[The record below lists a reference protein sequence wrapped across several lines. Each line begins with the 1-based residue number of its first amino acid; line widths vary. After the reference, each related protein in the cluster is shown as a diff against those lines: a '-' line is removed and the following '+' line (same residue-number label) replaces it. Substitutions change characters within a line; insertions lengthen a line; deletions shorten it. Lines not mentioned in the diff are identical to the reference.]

1 MDSKEKRTLKYI
13 GKISEFNAVVG
24 KLITNQELNDSEKSY
39 LLGVS
44 ILLIKHYQIDRR
56 FTSYIDFAY
65 YLILKYSLNTGDYK
79 PLYDISVN
87 LGFYPIANDI
97 IKYELLPIEHF
108 DDSIIYNSISKFKNE
123 SNYIETLEQ
132 NHRTSD
138 FLHDESFEKCYLAP
152 TSFGKSNLIIS
163 SIKNL
168 EKANHKIVIVLPTKS
183 LLMQT
188 YQLVRSANLGRKIIM
203 HDEMYDDEEEFIAV
217 FTQERALRL
226 MNRKNIAYDVLFI
239 DEAHNIL
246 NDDSRSILL
255 SRLISKNR
263 KINNNQ
269 RVIYLSPL
277 IENIHNV
284 RVSEDQH
291 ISTHT
296 IEYNLKEP
304 DLFELKLNGLVR
316 LYNRFLD
323 EFYSLGK
330 NNNPFQYTI
339 AQSNN
344 KNFIY
349 NYRPVRIEEFAK
361 EFCNYLPEIE
371 ITDAIAELKKILRKE
386 VHKDFYV
393 VDCLNFG
400 VVYIHG
406 KLPDLIKEYLEEKYR
421 TLSELKY
428 IIANSVILE
437 GMNLPIDCLFV
448 YNTTGLKGKELIN
461 LIGRVNRLN
470 QIFNTEENLQKLIP
484 PIHFINTEYYNRKS
498 SNMENKIKEL
508 RSRSFK
514 DEVENPI
521 LTEFDFEKQAKKT
534 DPKYLLKVKIIQ
546 ENEDFISA
554 NHASE
559 QDKLKSYIIESG
571 ISNHYSDI
579 NELIQSIE
587 LKIRRLKLNE
597 ILGEDVNFN
606 EFTMLEKL
614 HYMFVKDINSLIDF
628 EIGRLNNKEARD
640 YYENFILIGRKK
652 SLQENIISQ
661 FEFFQKKS
669 QSTNPKMYFGS
680 SYGEIDFDDL
690 GYNKTYIDLRVK
702 DDSQLINLAVVK
714 LKMEEDFVSFK
725 LNKFIVMLFDY
736 KLIDLDEYNLYIY
749 GTTDE
754 QKIALTKYGLNISLI
769 SRLSEDGQL
778 SNMSFDSYNNLTAN
792 ENFYKFLDSVD
803 DFYKFEIKRFLN

>member
-1 MDSKEKRTLKYI
+1 MDSKEKRTLKHI
-13 GKISEFNAVVG
+13 GKISEFNKVVG
-24 KLITNQELNDSEKSY
+24 KLITNQELNVFEKSY

-65 YLILKYSLNTGDYK
+65 YLILKYSLKTRDFK

-108 DDSIIYNSISKFKNE
+108 DDSIIYNSISKFRNE
-123 SNYIETLEQ
+123 NNYIETLEQ
-132 NHRTSD
+132 NHRSSD
-138 FLHDESFEKCYLAP
+138 FLKDESFEKCYLAP

-168 EKANHKIVIVLPTKS
+168 EKVNHKIVIVLPTKS

-203 HDEMYDDEEEFIAV
+203 HDEMYDDEAEFIAV

-263 KINNNQ
+263 KINHNQ

-291 ISTHT
+291 ISTHI

-304 DLFELKLNGLVR
+304 DLFELRLNGLVR

-323 EFYSLGK
+323 EFYSLGT

-339 AQSNN
+339 AHSNN

-361 EFCNYLPEIE
+361 EFCTYLPEIE
-371 ITDAIAELKKILRKE
+371 ITDAISKLKKILRKE

-421 TLSELKY
+421 TLPELKY

-448 YNTTGLKGKELIN
+448 FNTTGLKGKELIN

-484 PIHFINTEYYNRKS
+484 PIHFINTEHYNRKS

-521 LTEFDFEKQAKKT
+521 LTEFDVEKQVKKT
-534 DPKYLLKVKIIQ
+534 DPNYLLKVRIIQ

-554 NHASE
+554 NHAND

-571 ISNHYSDI
+571 ISYHYSDI
-579 NELIQSIE
+579 NELINSIE
-587 LKIRRLKLNE
+587 LKTIRLKLNL

-606 EFTMLEKL
+606 EFTMLEKI
-614 HYMFVKDINSLIDF
+614 HYIFVEDINSLIDF

-652 SLQENIISQ
+652 SLKENIISQ
-661 FEFFQKKS
+661 FEFFKKKS
-669 QSTNPKMYFGS
+669 KSTNPKMYFGS
-680 SYGEIDFDDL
+680 SYGEVDFDHF

-725 LNKFIVMLFDY
+725 LNKFIVMLYDY
-736 KLIDLDEYNLYIY
+736 KLIDLEDYNLYIY

-769 SRLSEDGQL
+769 SRLSVDGQL
-778 SNMSFDSYNNLTAN
+778 SNISFDSYNNLTAN

-803 DFYKFEIKRFLN
+803 DFYKFEIKRFLK

>member
-13 GKISEFNAVVG
+13 GKISEFNEVVG
-24 KLITNQELNDSEKSY
+24 KLITNQELNDLEKGY

-79 PLYDISVN
+79 PLFDISVN

-97 IKYELLPIEHF
+97 IKYELLQIEHF
-108 DDSIIYNSISKFKNE
+108 DDSIIYNSISRFRND

-132 NHRTSD
+132 NHRSND
-138 FLHDESFEKCYLAP
+138 FLDDKSLEKCYLAP

-168 EKANHKIVIVLPTKS
+168 EKVNHKIVIVLPTKS

-188 YQLVRSANLGRKIIM
+188 YQLVRNANLSRKIIM

-226 MNRKNIAYDVLFI
+226 MNRKNIAYDILFI

-246 NDDSRSILL
+246 NDDPRSILL

-284 RVSEDQH
+284 RVSEDQQ

-304 DLFELKLNGLVR
+304 DLFELRLNGVLR

-323 EFYSLGK
+323 EFYLLGA
-330 NNNPFQYTI
+330 NNNPFKYTI
-339 AQSNN
+339 AESKN

-361 EFCNYLPEIE
+361 QFCNYLPEIE
-371 ITDAIAELKKILRKE
+371 NTEAISELKGILRNE

-393 VDCLNFG
+393 VDCLKFG

-437 GMNLPIDCLFV
+437 GMNLPIDCLFIF
-448 YNTTGLKGKELIN
+448 NTTGLKGKELIN

-470 QIFNTEENLQKLIP
+470 QIFNTEENLQKLIA
-484 PIHFINTEYYNRKS
+484 PIHFINTEYYNRKN

-521 LTEFDFEKQAKKT
+521 LAEFDFDKQQKKT
-534 DPKYLLKVKIIQ
+534 DPDYILKVKIIQ

-554 NHASE
+554 NHVSN
-559 QDKLKSYIIESG
+559 QDKLKSYLIESG

-579 NELIQSIE
+579 NELIKSIE
-587 LKIRRLKLNE
+587 LKIRRIKLND
-597 ILGEDVNFN
+597 IVGEDVNFS

-614 HYMFVKDINSLIDF
+614 HYIFVEYINSLIDF
-628 EIGRLNNKEARD
+628 ELARLNNKEARD

-652 SLQENIISQ
+652 SLKENIFSQ
-661 FEFFQKKS
+661 FEFFQRKS
-669 QSTNPKMYFGS
+669 QSHNPKMYFGS
-680 SYGEIDFDDL
+680 SYGEVDFDDF
-690 GYNKTYIDLRVK
+690 GYNQIYIDLRSK
-702 DDSQLINLAVVK
+702 SESQLINLAVVK

-725 LNKFIVMLFDY
+725 LNKFIVMLYDY
-736 KLIDLDEYNLYIY
+736 KLIDLDDYNLYIY

-778 SNMSFDSYNNLTAN
+778 SNLSFDSYNNLTAN
-792 ENFYKFLDSVD
+792 ENFYKFLDTVD
-803 DFYKFEIKRFLN
+803 DFYKFEIKRYLN

>member
-13 GKISEFNAVVG
+13 GKISEFNEVVR
-24 KLITNQELNDSEKSY
+24 KLITNIELEDLEKSY

-44 ILLIKHYQIDRR
+44 ILLIKNYQIDRR

-79 PLYDISVN
+79 PLYDISIN

-97 IKYELLPIEHF
+97 IKYELLQIEHF
-108 DDSIIYNSISKFKNE
+108 DDSIIYNSISKFRNE

-132 NHRTSD
+132 KRRSYD
-138 FLHDESFEKCYLAP
+138 FLKDEALEKCYLAP

-168 EKANHKIVIVLPTKS
+168 DRGNNKIVIILPTKS

-188 YQLVRSANLGRKIIM
+188 YHLVRNANLGRKIIM
-203 HDEMYDDEEEFIAV
+203 HDEMYDDEEEFVAV

-284 RVSEDQH
+284 RVSDDQQ
-291 ISTHT
+291 ISTHI

-304 DLFELKLNGLVR
+304 DLFELRLNGALR

-323 EFYSLGK
+323 EFYLLGN
-330 NNNPFQYTI
+330 NNNPFHYTI
-339 AQSNN
+339 SQSKN

-361 EFCNYLPEIE
+361 EFCSYLPEIE
-371 ITDAIAELKKILRKE
+371 TTPAISDLKRILRNE

-393 VDCLNFG
+393 VDCLKYG
-400 VVYIHG
+400 VLYIHG

-421 TLSELKY
+421 TLPELNY

-437 GMNLPIDCLFV
+437 GMNLPIDCLFI

-484 PIHFINTEYYNRKS
+484 PIHFINTEYYNRKN

-521 LTEFDFEKQAKKT
+521 LSEFSIDKQLKKT
-534 DPKYLLKVKIIQ
+534 DPDYLLKVKIIQ
-546 ENEDFISA
+546 ENEDFIST
-554 NHASE
+554 NHTND
-559 QDKLKSYIIESG
+559 QDRLKSYLIESG

-579 NELIQSIE
+579 NELIKSIE
-587 LKIRRLKLNE
+587 IKIRRIKLNE
-597 ILGEDVNFN
+597 ILGEDLNFN

-614 HYMFVKDINSLIDF
+614 HYIFVKEISSLIDF
-628 EIGRLNNKEARD
+628 EIARLNNKEARD

-652 SLQENIISQ
+652 SLKENIISQ
-661 FEFFQKKS
+661 FEFFQRKS
-669 QSTNPKMYFGS
+669 QSNNPKMYFGS
-680 SYGEIDFDDL
+680 SYGEVDFDDF
-690 GYNKTYIDLRVK
+690 GYNKTYIDLRTK

-725 LNKFIVMLFDY
+725 LNKFIVMLYDY
-736 KLIDLDEYNLYIY
+736 KLIDLDDYNLYIY

-778 SNMSFDSYNNLTAN
+778 GNLSFDSYNNLTAN
-792 ENFYKFLDSVD
+792 ENFYQFLDSVD
-803 DFYKFEIKRFLN
+803 DFYKFEIKRYLN

>member
-108 DDSIIYNSISKFKNE
+108 DDSIIYNSISKFRNE

-400 VVYIHG
+400 VIYIHG

-470 QIFNTEENLQKLIP
+470 QIFNTEENLQKLVP

-534 DPKYLLKVKIIQ
+534 DPNYLLKVKIIQ

-661 FEFFQKKS
+661 FEFFKKKS

>member
-534 DPKYLLKVKIIQ
+534 DPNYLLKVKIIQ

>member
-108 DDSIIYNSISKFKNE
+108 DDSIIYNSISKFRNE

-470 QIFNTEENLQKLIP
+470 QIFNTEENLQKLVP

-534 DPKYLLKVKIIQ
+534 DPNYLLKVKIIQ

-661 FEFFQKKS
+661 FEFFKKKS